1 MCKYIYV
8 FVHLGEIVLN
18 TMKDGDWGDEERYGL
33 PEAFY
38 PGRQFHVVFNVG
50 DDSYEVCA

>member
-50 DDSYEVCA
+50 DDSYEVCT